1 MSNSNLETILK
12 EYEKKRLNS
21 IYDADKRKEELYSTH
36 PRLQQIDDTLGKE
49 AIRLSKLM
57 ILNNDKNL
65 LNELN
70 AKVSSLKSE
79 KEMILKSLGK
89 DINYLKPIFEC
100 NDCNDTGYISLDN
113 ETKMCHCLKQ
123 KLLDLEYND
132 SNIYNLKT
140 QTFDNFL
147 LDYYSDKVDEKKYN
161 SKISPRENIEKIKKL
176 AIRFIENFNSEKE
189 KNLVFTGNTGLRK
202 IIFVWLYCK

>member
-12 EYEKKRLNS
+12 EYEKKRLDS
-21 IYDADKRKEELYSTH
+21 IYDADNRKKVLYSNY
-36 PRLQQIDDTLGKE
+36 PRLQEIDDTLGKE

-65 LNELN
+65 LDELN
-70 AKVSSLKSE
+70 TKISSLKKE
-79 KEMILKSLGK
+79 KDMILKSLGK
-89 DINYLKPIFEC
+89 DLDYLKPIFEC
-100 NDCNDTGYISLDN
+100 KDCSDTGYIIQNN

-147 LDYYSDKVDEKKYN
+147 LDYYSDEVDEQKYN

-176 AIRFIENFNSEKE
+176 AMRFIENFDSEKE

-202 IIFVWLYCK
+202 IFFIWLYCK